1 MGLSADDLAILLD
14 SFEGSEWTEL
24 VLSIDGTQLAL
35 TKPGA
40 EPARRPAQTQ
50 PEPPA
55 AELPAEPASPPA
67 QLVLSP
73 SVGLF
78 QGSAVAEGDSV
89 DAGAVL
95 GTLMVNKRLVEVTA
109 SAGGTVRSI
118 HVADGDMVEYGQ
130 PLFTIE
136 S

>member
-40 EPARRPAQTQ
+40 EPAPQPAQTQ
-50 PEPPA
+50 TPV
-55 AELPAEPASPPA
+55 EPASPPT

-78 QGSAVAEGDSV
+78 ERSEVSAGDHVES
-89 DAGAVL
+89 GAVL

-109 SAGGTVRSI
+109 SAAGTVRSI
-118 HVADGDMVEYGQ
+118 HAAEGGMVEYGQ

>member
-1 MGLSADDLAILLD
+1 M
-14 SFEGSEWTEL
+14 
-24 VLSIDGTQLAL
+24 LSIDGTQLAL

-40 EPARRPAQTQ
+40 EPAPAGTAQTQ
-50 PEPPA
+50 TPVEPA
-55 AELPAEPASPPA
+55 APPT

-78 QGSAVAEGDSV
+78 ERSEVSAGDHVES
-89 DAGAVL
+89 GAVL
-95 GTLMVNKRLVEVTA
+95 GALMVNKRLVEVTA
-109 SAGGTVRSI
+109 GTAGTVRSI
-118 HVADGDMVEYGQ
+118 HAAEGGMVEYGQ